1 MASYT
6 VLFLIFIYFSRNSQ
20 FSVRGVVF
28 IALTFRLLFF
38 FSIPVLSD
46 DIYRFIWDGKLLHEG
61 IHPFAH
67 VPSWFVN
74 NDQLPNSI
82 NIELYGNLNSP
93 EYFTIYPPMA
103 QVLFW
108 LSTFSKSILG
118 SVIIFRVFTFAVETG
133 TILLLIKLSDLYS
146 LPRKNVILYAFNPL
160 VILELTGN
168 LHLESFMIFFL
179 LLGIYAY
186 KRTQFNV
193 VGISMALAV
202 GAKLIPLIVYPVF
215 LRRLSLKKLFILY
228 FSSAGL
234 LILLFWPLYDRAL
247 VHGMSSSISLYFQK
261 FEFNASIYY
270 LVRELGFLLKGY
282 NIIATAGPWLSVI
295 TFLLILG
302 LALFSNPQKDR
313 TPSVWLWILFVYF
326 SMAIIVHPW
335 YVTSLIALGVLTK
348 YRFPILWSGLIFLS
362 YLGYNETGYDE
373 NMLVVI
379 IEYGLLFTF
388 IAYEVNQVLK
398 QRKLSKIAVR

>member
-1 MASYT
+1 
-6 VLFLIFIYFSRNSQ
+6 
-20 FSVRGVVF
+20 
-28 IALTFRLLFF
+28 
-38 FSIPVLSD
+38 
-46 DIYRFIWDGKLLHEG
+46 
-61 IHPFAH
+61 
-67 VPSWFVN
+67 
-74 NDQLPNSI
+74 
-82 NIELYGNLNSP
+82 
-93 EYFTIYPPMA
+93 
-103 QVLFW
+103 
-108 LSTFSKSILG
+108 
-118 SVIIFRVFTFAVETG
+118 
-133 TILLLIKLSDLYS
+133 
-146 LPRKNVILYAFNPL
+146 
-160 VILELTGN
+160 
-168 LHLESFMIFFL
+168 
-179 LLGIYAY
+179 
-186 KRTQFNV
+186 
-193 VGISMALAV
+193 
-202 GAKLIPLIVYPVF
+202 
-215 LRRLSLKKLFILY
+215 
-228 FSSAGL
+228 GL

-282 NIIATAGPWLSVI
+282 NVIATAGPWLSVV

-326 SMAIIVHPW
+326 SMATIVHPW

-348 YRFPILWSGLIFLS
+348 YQFPILWSGLIFLS